1 MTPGEPLAGARI
13 VVTGAARGLGAAAA
27 RALAAAGARCVLVD
41 VLEDDLQRLAR
52 EIADGRPDAAHP
64 IPGDLADR
72 DCLRRVVETT
82 GEVFGG
88 DLTAFVHCAGVLH
101 PNPVPETTD
110 EEWDRTLAVNLTAAF
125 FLLRGFAEALETGD
139 GGSAVLTSSRAGTQG
154 FPREAAYCASKFGI
168 EGLSQSF
175 AAELKARR
183 VSVNT
188 ITPGARIKPTGMTVE
203 EEERLPPE
211 ERAWGSADR
220 LGPAFAALALL
231 RGAPTGR
238 RFRADR
244 LAAAVRRHGLP
255 LPETA
260 WEGSWLSET
269 DGDDARAPRRAREVT
284 HSCPIPVADRAWV
297 ATEGS
302 AAALPDRALA
312 PGLVERLRRALLGG
326 ETHYTARPG
335 LPELRAAIG
344 ERLRAAGLSGAGE
357 VVVTAGRREALFV
370 ALAGAREAARER
382 SDEGEPPSW
391 PVVVSAAADDPAVAN
406 ACGALDLLPA
416 SGGEAVADLRRCG
429 EPEAGDD
436 GSERTAGALRIVDLG
451 DSLASLPAD
460 ALRRVPP
467 GAVLVGSLDGWP
479 ELAGFRVGFFFAPP
493 AAFDRLRGLK
503 QAVSIC
509 TAAPSQ
515 RAAALVLGVEPLP
528 APARPTAAPAA
539 RKPEDDGDDSRY
551 SLMELAAR
559 LPGVVSL
566 GRGDPD
572 ADAPAEVIEEAC
584 RTAAAGEPLHPRGQ
598 RWLREAIAR
607 REAERTGVEW
617 DPERE
622 VLVTGGAQE
631 GIAVAMLALV
641 GPGEEVLLGDP
652 RYTSYETA
660 IRLARG
666 RMVPVPCGAEEAG
679 GREDFGM
686 RADRAEEALTHTS
699 RPRLLVLVN
708 FQNPTGART
717 GADEVE
723 ALCRL
728 ADRRHLW
735 VLSDEVYAEM
745 ALDGKGPVRSPAAV
759 EGMRPRTL
767 TLGSVSKTWAMTGF
781 RIGYLTGPPD
791 AIEACARIG
800 AALSGPAPLFSQRA
814 AAAAFDRA
822 GEFPA
827 HLRRL
832 YAPRRRMLVDGL
844 ERMGIPTAAHGGGFF
859 VWADISRFGLPAER
873 FCRRLLTEA
882 RVLVFPGT
890 AFGASWEKWA
900 RISMLQSEERIEEA
914 LERMARFAGSAA

>member
-1 MTPGEPLAGARI
+1 M
-13 VVTGAARGLGAAAA
+13 
-27 RALAAAGARCVLVD
+27 
-41 VLEDDLQRLAR
+41 
-52 EIADGRPDAAHP
+52 
-64 IPGDLADR
+64 
-72 DCLRRVVETT
+72 
-82 GEVFGG
+82 
-88 DLTAFVHCAGVLH
+88 
-101 PNPVPETTD
+101 
-110 EEWDRTLAVNLTAAF
+110 
-125 FLLRGFAEALETGD
+125 
-139 GGSAVLTSSRAGTQG
+139 
-154 FPREAAYCASKFGI
+154 
-168 EGLSQSF
+168 
-175 AAELKARR
+175 
-183 VSVNT
+183 
-188 ITPGARIKPTGMTVE
+188 
-203 EEERLPPE
+203 
-211 ERAWGSADR
+211 
-220 LGPAFAALALL
+220 
-231 RGAPTGR
+231 
-238 RFRADR
+238 
-244 LAAAVRRHGLP
+244 
-255 LPETA
+255 
-260 WEGSWLSET
+260 
-269 DGDDARAPRRAREVT
+269 

-297 ATEGS
+297 VTEGP
-302 AAALPDRALA
+302 AVTLPGRGLA
-312 PGLVERLRRALLGG
+312 PELVERLRQALLGG

-335 LPELRAAIG
+335 LPELREAVG
-344 ERLRAAGLSGAGE
+344 ERLRAAGLPGPGE
-357 VVVTAGRREALFV
+357 VVVAAGRREALFV

-382 SDEGEPPSW
+382 TDEGGPPGW
-391 PVVVSAAADDPAVAN
+391 PVSLSPAAGDDPAVAN
-406 ACGALDLLPA
+406 ACGALDLVPA
-416 SGGEAVADLRRCG
+416 SDEAVADLRRHD
-429 EPEAGDD
+429 EPEAGGD
-436 GSERTAGALRIVDLG
+436 GSGQTAGALPIVDLG
-451 DSLASLPAD
+451 DSLASLPAG

-467 GAVLVGSLDGWP
+467 EAVLVGSLDGWP

-493 AAFDRLRGLK
+493 AVFDRLRGLK

-515 RAAALVLGVEPLP
+515 RAAALVLGIEPPPPTPP
-528 APARPTAAPAA
+528 APAPATGE
-539 RKPEDDGDDSRY
+539 PEADGDSRY
-551 SLMELAAR
+551 SLMELAAQ

-572 ADAPAEVIEEAC
+572 ADAPPEVIEAAC
-584 RTAAAGEPLHPRGQ
+584 RAAAAGESLHPRGQ

-617 DPERE
+617 DPESE

-631 GIAVAMLALV
+631 GIALAMLALV
-641 GPGEEVLLGDP
+641 GPDEEVLLADP
-652 RYTSYETA
+652 RYTSYEAA

-666 RMVPVPCGAEEAG
+666 RMVPVRCGSVASVEGGAGAG

-686 RADRAEEALTHTS
+686 RADRAEEALAGTA

-723 ALCRL
+723 ALCGL

-745 ALDGKGPVRSPAAV
+745 ALDGQGPVRSPAAV
-759 EGMRPRTL
+759 ERMRPRTL

-791 AIEACARIG
+791 AIEACARIE

-814 AAAAFDRA
+814 AAAAFECA

-844 ERMGIPTAAHGGGFF
+844 EKMGIPTAAHGGGFF

-890 AFGASWEKWA
+890 AFGASWTKWA

-914 LERMARFAGSAA
+914 LHRMARFAETAE

>member
-1 MTPGEPLAGARI
+1 M
-13 VVTGAARGLGAAAA
+13 
-27 RALAAAGARCVLVD
+27 
-41 VLEDDLQRLAR
+41 
-52 EIADGRPDAAHP
+52 
-64 IPGDLADR
+64 
-72 DCLRRVVETT
+72 
-82 GEVFGG
+82 
-88 DLTAFVHCAGVLH
+88 
-101 PNPVPETTD
+101 
-110 EEWDRTLAVNLTAAF
+110 
-125 FLLRGFAEALETGD
+125 
-139 GGSAVLTSSRAGTQG
+139 
-154 FPREAAYCASKFGI
+154 
-168 EGLSQSF
+168 
-175 AAELKARR
+175 
-183 VSVNT
+183 
-188 ITPGARIKPTGMTVE
+188 
-203 EEERLPPE
+203 
-211 ERAWGSADR
+211 
-220 LGPAFAALALL
+220 
-231 RGAPTGR
+231 
-238 RFRADR
+238 
-244 LAAAVRRHGLP
+244 
-255 LPETA
+255 
-260 WEGSWLSET
+260 
-269 DGDDARAPRRAREVT
+269 T

-297 ATEGS
+297 STEGS
-302 AAALPDRALA
+302 AVTLPDRGLA
-312 PGLVERLRRALLGG
+312 PELVERLRQALLGG

-335 LPELRAAIG
+335 LPELREAVE
-344 ERLRAAGLSGAGE
+344 ERLRAAGLSGPGE

-370 ALAGAREAARER
+370 ALAGAREAARGR
-382 SDEGEPPSW
+382 SDERDPPNW
-391 PVVVSAAADDPAVAN
+391 PVSLSPAAGDDPAVAN
-406 ACGALDLLPA
+406 ACAALDLVPA
-416 SGGEAVADLRRCG
+416 SSDEAVADLRRCD
-429 EPEAGDD
+429 EAEEGDE
-436 GSERTAGALRIVDLG
+436 GSGRAAGALRIVDLG
-451 DSLASLPAD
+451 DSLASLPAG

-467 GAVLVGSLDGWP
+467 GAVSVGSLDGWP

-493 AAFDRLRGLK
+493 AVFDRLRGLK

-515 RAAALVLGVEPLP
+515 RAAALVLGVEPPPPTPP
-528 APARPTAAPAA
+528 APAPAA
-539 RKPEDDGDDSRY
+539 GEPEADGDDSRY

-572 ADAPAEVIEEAC
+572 ADAPPEVIEAAC
-584 RTAAAGEPLHPRGQ
+584 RAAAAGESLHPRGQ
-598 RWLREAIAR
+598 RRLREAIAR

-617 DPERE
+617 DPESE

-631 GIAVAMLALV
+631 GIALAMLALV
-641 GPGEEVLLGDP
+641 GPGEEVLLADP

-660 IRLARG
+660 TRLARG
-666 RMVPVPCGAEEAG
+666 RMVPVPCGSVEGGAEAG

-686 RADRAEEALTHTS
+686 RADRAEEALAGTA

-745 ALDGKGPVRSPAAV
+745 ALDGQGPVRSPAAV
-759 EGMRPRTL
+759 ERMRPRTL

-791 AIEACARIG
+791 AVEACARIG

-814 AAAAFDRA
+814 AAAAFERA

-844 ERMGIPTAAHGGGFF
+844 EKMGIPTAAHGGGFF

-914 LERMARFAGSAA
+914 LHRMARFAETAG

>member
-1 MTPGEPLAGARI
+1 VRK
-13 VVTGAARGLGAAAA
+13 AAR
-27 RALAAAGARCVLVD
+27 
-41 VLEDDLQRLAR
+41 
-52 EIADGRPDAAHP
+52 
-64 IPGDLADR
+64 
-72 DCLRRVVETT
+72 
-82 GEVFGG
+82 
-88 DLTAFVHCAGVLH
+88 
-101 PNPVPETTD
+101 
-110 EEWDRTLAVNLTAAF
+110 
-125 FLLRGFAEALETGD
+125 
-139 GGSAVLTSSRAGTQG
+139 
-154 FPREAAYCASKFGI
+154 
-168 EGLSQSF
+168 
-175 AAELKARR
+175 
-183 VSVNT
+183 
-188 ITPGARIKPTGMTVE
+188 
-203 EEERLPPE
+203 
-211 ERAWGSADR
+211 
-220 LGPAFAALALL
+220 
-231 RGAPTGR
+231 
-238 RFRADR
+238 
-244 LAAAVRRHGLP
+244 
-255 LPETA
+255 
-260 WEGSWLSET
+260 
-269 DGDDARAPRRAREVT
+269 

-302 AAALPDRALA
+302 AAALPGRALS
-312 PGLVERLRRALLGG
+312 PELVERLRQALLGG

-335 LPELRAAIG
+335 LPELRGAVG

-370 ALAGAREAARER
+370 ALAGAREAAREG
-382 SDEGEPPSW
+382 SEEGEPPSW
-391 PVVVSAAADDPAVAN
+391 PVALSPAARDDPAVAN
-406 ACGALDLLPA
+406 ACGALDLVPA
-416 SGGEAVADLRRCG
+416 SGGAVAELRRCD
-429 EPEAGDD
+429 EPEEGDD
-436 GSERTAGALRIVDLG
+436 GNERTAGALRIVDLG
-451 DSLASLPAD
+451 DSLASLPAG

-493 AAFDRLRGLK
+493 AVFDRLRGLK

-515 RAAALVLGVEPLP
+515 RAAALVLGVEPPPAPTRPVP
-528 APARPTAAPAA
+528 APAAG
-539 RKPEDDGDDSRY
+539 KPEDDEDDSRY

-572 ADAPAEVIEEAC
+572 ADAPREVIEEAC
-584 RTAAAGEPLHPRGQ
+584 RAAAAGETLHPRGQ

-617 DPERE
+617 DPESE

-631 GIAVAMLALV
+631 GIALAMLALV
-641 GPGEEVLLGDP
+641 GPGEEVLLADP

-666 RMVPVPCGAEEAG
+666 RMVPVPCGSVEGGAEAG
-679 GREDFGM
+679 GSGDADGREDFGM
-686 RADRAEEALTHTS
+686 RADRAEAALTQTT

-717 GADEVE
+717 GTAEVE

-745 ALDGKGPVRSPAAV
+745 ALDGQGPVRSPAAV
-759 EGMRPRTL
+759 EGLRPRTL

-800 AALSGPAPLFSQRA
+800 AALSGPPPLFSQRA

-844 ERMGIPTAAHGGGFF
+844 EEMGIPTAAHGGGFF

>member
-1 MTPGEPLAGARI
+1 MRKPAT
-13 VVTGAARGLGAAAA
+13 
-27 RALAAAGARCVLVD
+27 
-41 VLEDDLQRLAR
+41 
-52 EIADGRPDAAHP
+52 
-64 IPGDLADR
+64 
-72 DCLRRVVETT
+72 
-82 GEVFGG
+82 
-88 DLTAFVHCAGVLH
+88 HC
-101 PNPVPETTD
+101 
-110 EEWDRTLAVNLTAAF
+110 
-125 FLLRGFAEALETGD
+125 
-139 GGSAVLTSSRAGTQG
+139 
-154 FPREAAYCASKFGI
+154 
-168 EGLSQSF
+168 
-175 AAELKARR
+175 
-183 VSVNT
+183 
-188 ITPGARIKPTGMTVE
+188 
-203 EEERLPPE
+203 
-211 ERAWGSADR
+211 
-220 LGPAFAALALL
+220 
-231 RGAPTGR
+231 
-238 RFRADR
+238 
-244 LAAAVRRHGLP
+244 
-255 LPETA
+255 
-260 WEGSWLSET
+260 
-269 DGDDARAPRRAREVT
+269 
-284 HSCPIPVADRAWV
+284 CPIPVADRAWV

-302 AAALPDRALA
+302 AAALPGRALS
-312 PGLVERLRRALLGG
+312 PELVERLRQALLGG

-335 LPELRAAIG
+335 LPELRGAVG

-391 PVVVSAAADDPAVAN
+391 PVVVSAAAEDPAVAN

-416 SGGEAVADLRRCG
+416 SGGGAVAELRRWD
-429 EPEAGDD
+429 EPEEGDE
-436 GSERTAGALRIVDLG
+436 GSGRTAGALRIVDLG
-451 DSLASLPAD
+451 HSLASLPAD
-460 ALRRVPP
+460 ALRRVLP

-493 AAFDRLRGLK
+493 AVFDRLRGLK

-515 RAAALVLGVEPLP
+515 RAAALVLGVEPPPAPTRP
-528 APARPTAAPAA
+528 APAPAA
-539 RKPEDDGDDSRY
+539 GKPEDDGDDSRY

-572 ADAPAEVIEEAC
+572 ADAPREVIEEAC
-584 RTAAAGEPLHPRGQ
+584 RAAASGEPLHPRGQ

-617 DPERE
+617 DPETE

-666 RMVPVPCGAEEAG
+666 RMVPVPCGAKEAD

-686 RADRAEEALTHTS
+686 RADRAEAALTQTT

-717 GADEVE
+717 GAAEVE

-745 ALDGKGPVRSPAAV
+745 ALDGRGPVRSPAAV

-791 AIEACARIG
+791 AVEACARIG

-844 ERMGIPTAAHGGGFF
+844 EEMGIPTAAHGGGFF
-859 VWADISRFGLPAER
+859 VWADISRFGLPAEG

-914 LERMARFAGSAA
+914 LRRMARFAGSAA